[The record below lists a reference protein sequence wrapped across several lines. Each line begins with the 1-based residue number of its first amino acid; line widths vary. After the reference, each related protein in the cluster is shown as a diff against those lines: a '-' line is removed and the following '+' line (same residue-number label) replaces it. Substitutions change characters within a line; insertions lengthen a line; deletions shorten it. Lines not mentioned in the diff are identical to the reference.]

1 MLEKRGQ
8 YMIEP
13 NIIDKIKN
21 FSDNRKDSG
30 YQLEPPS
37 GISPSV
43 IIFGEKHTDSTERID
58 QEDLLKKLRLPNF
71 VLCAEAKDYFKS
83 MKRKYG
89 CEEVILC
96 DLEEGDKDKKQR
108 ELLMRYLPAQELEKH
123 DFGFETD
130 HLFGICAE
138 NYPDFKSKQQ
148 FNDDREK
155 EMGEIIRSYRSIE
168 SSKPIVVIIG
178 HYHAREDSEVH
189 KILEKE
195 KIDHICIWNKKA
207 VKAVEDSYS
216 N

>member
-1 MLEKRGQ
+1 MIEKRGQ

-13 NIIDKIKN
+13 NTIDKLKN

-30 YQLEPPS
+30 YQLEPLS

-43 IIFGEKHTDSTERID
+43 IIFGEKHTDNTERKD
-58 QEDLLKKLRLPNF
+58 QKDLIKNLGLANF
-71 VLCAEAKDYFKS
+71 VLLAEDEGYFTSWKG
-83 MKRKYG
+83 KYG
-89 CEEVILC
+89 CEEVTLC
-96 DLEEGDKDKKQR
+96 DLEKGDKDKKQR
-108 ELLMRYLPAQELEKH
+108 ELLRRYLTAQDLEKY
-123 DFGFETD
+123 DFAFETD

-138 NYPDFKSKQQ
+138 NYPDLKLKQQ
-148 FNDDREK
+148 FNDAREK
-155 EMGEIIRSYRSIE
+155 EMGEIIRSNHSRE

-207 VKAVEDSYS
+207 VKEFIW
-216 N
+216 